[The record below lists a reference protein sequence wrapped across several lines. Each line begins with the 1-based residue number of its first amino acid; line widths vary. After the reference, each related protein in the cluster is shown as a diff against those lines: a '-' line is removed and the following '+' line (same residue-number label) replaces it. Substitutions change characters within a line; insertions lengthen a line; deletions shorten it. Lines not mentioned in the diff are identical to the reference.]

1 MESGLSREEIR
12 AKIELWGGRL
22 KERLP
27 ISLTGNDRAGNSQ
40 VWENRR
46 HFVPTQVLETIPVT
60 TSNK

>member
-12 AKIELWGGRL
+12 VKSELWGGHL

-40 VWENRR
+40 AWENRR
-46 HFVPTQVLETIPVT
+46 PFVPT
-60 TSNK
+60 